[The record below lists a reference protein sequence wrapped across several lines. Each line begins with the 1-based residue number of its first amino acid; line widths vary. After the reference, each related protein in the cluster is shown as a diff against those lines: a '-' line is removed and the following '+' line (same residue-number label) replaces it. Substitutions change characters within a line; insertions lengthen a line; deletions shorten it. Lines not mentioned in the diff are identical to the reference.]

1 MTLVLVVG
9 VGRSGT
15 SLLTGMLGQLGFHVP
30 QPEVKADETNPRGFG
45 EPAWVVGFHRGQ
57 LRKRR
62 ITVNDSRPEAFA
74 SSATAAEDPQVTAR
88 LRDWLRP
95 QLRGDTVV
103 KDPRTVWFLPLWE
116 RVAAELDT
124 PTAYVT
130 MLRHPAEIVAS
141 AKRSYGTWQ
150 TDASRT
156 AAWLNVI
163 LETEH
168 ATRGAKRAFVAYE
181 DLLQDWVRE
190 LRRVGG
196 EIGSGRLASVER
208 EPAVEAFVD
217 PSLHRSRV
225 TWDDLDVPPRVRELA
240 EDTWRALRERDERRL
255 DEIRAAYA
263 ALYAEAEAIAQS
275 SVTAAKRRPRAAAGG
290 APPSLR
296 VRVARRVPKRLRR
309 RLRAL
314 MARS

>member
-30 QPEVKADETNPRGFG
+30 QPEVKADDTNPRGFG
-45 EPAWVVGFHRGQ
+45 EPAWVVEFHRRQ

-74 SSATAAEDPQVTAR
+74 SSATAADDPKALAE
-88 LRDWLRP
+88 LRAWLAP

-103 KDPRTVWFLPLWE
+103 KDPRTVWFLALWE
-116 RVAAELDT
+116 RVAADLDT

-168 ATRGAKRAFVAYE
+168 ATRDARRAFVTYE
-181 DLLQDWVRE
+181 ALLDDWVRE
-190 LRRVGG
+190 LRGVGC
-196 EIGSGRLASVER
+196 EIGSERLENVER
-208 EPAVEAFVD
+208 HPTVEAFVD
-217 PSLHRSRV
+217 PTLHRSRV
-225 TWDDLDVPPRVRELA
+225 RWDELDVPARLRDLA
-240 EDTWRALRERDERRL
+240 EDTWEALREPASRL
-255 DEIRAAYA
+255 DELRGEFA
-263 ALYAEAEAIAQS
+263 ALHAEAEAIAQS
-275 SVTAAKRRPRAAAGG
+275 SITAAKRRPRAAA
-290 APPSLR
+290 APPPSLG
-296 VRVARRVPKRLRR
+296 VRVARRVPRRWRR

-314 MARS
+314 LARS